1 MRYIG
6 ISNIVFEY
14 ENNRFVEIKDIY
26 DIPEYE
32 ISVDTAIT
40 KNSML
45 DEIASRDNVY
55 GEEAEYLSYKLFEAN
70 IVQIV
75 DYNFTLDGLSRLK
88 IPT

>member
-6 ISNIVFEY
+6 VSNIVFEY
-14 ENNRFVEIKDIY
+14 ENNRFVEVKDMY

-32 ISVDTAIT
+32 ISIDIAIT

-45 DEIASRDNVY
+45 DEIVSRDNIY
-55 GEEAEYLSYKLFEAN
+55 GEDTEYLAYKLFEAN

-75 DYNFTLDGLSRLK
+75 DYNFTLNGLSRLS
-88 IPT
+88 IPI